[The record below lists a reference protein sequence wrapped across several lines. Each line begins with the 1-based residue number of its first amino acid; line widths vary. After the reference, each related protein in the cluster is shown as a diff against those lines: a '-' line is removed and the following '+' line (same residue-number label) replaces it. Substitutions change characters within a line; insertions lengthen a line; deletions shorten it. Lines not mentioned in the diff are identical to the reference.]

1 MSIKDFFNNKGNPKK
16 ILVSKSQKSLGEE
29 IESADYLRAF
39 EKDKYR
45 FVPNIDFSNP
55 ENFAHY
61 GSAETYYKNS
71 IERIYKTYPYDGSL
85 YERTAWFNSSSYLD
99 LHIFENEYPRTNG
112 FVNFSPAGHG
122 SVASMRSSGSGVSHA
137 DYALPSTVEYILVK
151 GGPHKDANHTS
162 KKKIF
167 PGDKNQFL
175 PGASTGT
182 ANVYSTGSN
191 QESNLKFDL
200 DEGIT
205 VEFWLKKEAH
215 VSVASSGSFE
225 TIFDLW
231 NTTTGSSNSRG
242 QFTVFTHTSET
253 ATTDDP
259 FKIRIVSGSTEK
271 FMTPFSNIQKQDTFD
286 GNWHHYAFTAYNQG
300 TNLVSEAYLDGKFKN
315 RVSYSGFAINEVT
328 GALQATIGSLITVD
342 GGDDQKGYN
351 KLSGSIDEFRFWKT
365 RRTAEEIGKNWF
377 SQVYGGANKDSA
389 NSNLGVYFKFNEGV
403 TGTSSTDSTILD
415 YSGRLSNGTFTGYSS
430 TSRNTG
436 SAMVLSGKA
445 ASEFKDPIIY
455 SGHSDVSTY
464 KTNMESKGKEYD
476 QRNNA
481 SIFYSLPSWMVDEDR
496 VMGNDHIR
504 NLTQIMATYFDDL
517 HQQIKHLPTIKEV
530 GYVSS
535 SVTGSSLPKPRPFN
549 KQLLQS
555 SGLTVNELFV
565 NADVLNEIASRDNDR
580 EFSEKLH
587 NIKNLIYK
595 NIYNNLSYIYK
606 SKGTE
611 KAFRNA
617 IRSFGVGEELVK
629 INTYG
634 NNTTYEFKDNYKA
647 DAIRKK
653 YVDFNHTNRFAGTV
667 YQMTSSGVTNSVSYI
682 TGSAVNNYEGDG
694 IATTVEAEVIFPR
707 KTEVGDNA
715 YFDTPFTRVSLFGA
729 HTAKSGSDTGDATWN
744 DPDLYNFQV
753 FAIRDKEESKHAY
766 FMLSGSYLGAVS
778 SSLYWDVYDN
788 EKWNFAVRIKPKT
801 WPWSSQ
807 VTGTLNQNYDLE
819 FHGVN
824 INAGVVQ
831 NQFTVSGTVSN
842 SVAKNMLKQ
851 SKRLY
856 IGAERANFT
865 GSVTYYSD
873 ARISSLRYWNDY
885 LDNSVIK
892 AHALDPENFGTLHP
906 YRNAFLFQSGSTG
919 RASEK
924 RTFNIPQIKTLA
936 LHWSFNQ
943 LTSSDAGITGDSE
956 VPDAGFDVSDL
967 TSGSLTNEYYWLEHI
982 NTKHH
987 TGRGYGFLPAQTNV
1001 VNLDFVPSYKQT
1013 LPEIVQSS
1021 DMVNILQRDDE
1032 IFTRDTRPINYY
1044 MSIEKNMYQ
1053 TISEEMLNMFAT
1065 IVDFNNLVGEPVHK
1079 YRHEY
1084 KDLVK
1089 LKELFYDRVDNTP
1102 DLDRFVEYYKWI
1114 DSSLNIIL
1122 QQLIPASADVSE
1134 NISNVVES
1142 HLLERN
1148 KYQHKFPTLE
1158 FKKAEPEGHVK
1169 SINELKYNWKLGQPT
1184 NLSGASPVF
1193 GSDSPD
1199 SAASLNTTWF
1209 KERAERDNSDLS
1221 INSGD
1226 SNVDSDRNSILRVAT
1241 TTVSGSSY
1249 ATRRLT
1255 RVYDVYAT
1263 SSLSASTV
1271 DHINGRGRNIRP
1283 ILNSIKNVQLS
1294 SSVLMGSSGYLQ
1306 HHVTDPHSSSILSTW
1321 KKSNPSGTMWNYN
1334 KNYEIVQTSGRSVNN
1349 RYFVDSDGAISGNIN
1364 TLVIET
1370 PDFALPARGTN
1381 DSVFVNRF
1389 SAPGGPEV
1397 MSRGYLDTVAEEY
1410 SVYNSMNNRNLTV
1423 RLPLRDLLS
1432 NAAEQFGSSS
1442 TGPSAAYHKTNR
1454 NKFYRMAGN
1463 ETTIIDVAD
1472 NAYVTY
1478 QIPRSDLQYQWI
1490 TASAHSIVLSA
1501 STDNVT
1507 AGHAGAYTWYLNQTS
1522 NPPFTYQK
1530 LNRDHASLASTD
1542 IVIVSGSEWRAYYST
1557 SNNKVWL
1564 GHNESSLPGSRVPFA
1579 HTDYLGMNTIIMD
1592 GVSGSD
1598 NTLGYPSM
1606 HAVHNPLG
1614 VGTQYYSNNYLNDA
1628 LFAGTY
1634 DIEAGAAGTTNKGYV
1649 GTLNSILLNRA
1660 GPYQY
1665 PSWKQTRTG
1674 EHKVAK
1680 YHRNNNILS
1689 VQDVPT
1695 QAQASTGIVVTPMR
1709 AQTFK
1714 HYTDPPV
1721 TSRSKPIVHR
1731 LDMGENEKGNKEALN
1746 LRHTYGNNFRFFGS
1760 EELNN
1765 KLGLRQTDGQVY
1777 DDVLTMYTQNIPQNP
1792 VEGLNSF
1799 TYSETVYPKEA
1810 NAYLAK
1816 TRGRTSYTETA
1827 AELLAIHGQNRTFW
1841 RDNASDRDR
1850 TTSAKNSFGFAVS
1863 TGSKSVWPLDH
1874 DGRST
1879 PTFTFEDTT
1888 GDIMGELNY
1897 SNIGTLFGGYVTQ
1910 YSASSS
1916 PYVTGSVLYQRTETP
1931 QYGTSSAIT
1940 SAIPYETTT
1949 LSGKNPWYDSY
1960 DDFAADIRYMAKDH
1974 TVVPEFRV
1982 SEHMNYYI
1990 ENGFEAEN
1998 SKFLTLEGGT
2008 HPSSSATETSGISDD
2023 FYKVYAHSDF
2033 MEHFS
2038 DIKSDHNNVANVK
2051 SITLKCEGIKK
2062 LLPYNG
2068 FYPMTRTVQLGTLL
2082 SQSVTSLSSSTINS
2096 ATLTDFDSAFRQGP
2110 HETQP
2115 GKSMAMQIFARPLMA
2130 PGVLF
2135 NSIKA
2140 GIACSYPM
2148 FTGSNLP
2155 FRSTANNHGRAHATG
2170 TLNAAHPDYMSLPTC
2185 LSSAASYHI
2194 PFESL
2199 LELNKYYPIRQ
2210 NMTEGQEFDYNNLES
2225 AVWMDE
2231 TYYNGRSNTRSR
2243 YSNPTGST
2251 VPVVV
2256 WGGDKKPN
2264 FELAMHNFLAEV
2276 PNFFLKNRSFKSF
2289 TSRPKSDWKK
2299 SFEPNKTYY
2308 MDVVLHK
2315 TDNFIMAE
2323 GSSVSGSALNDSTSS
2338 FGTHRGSIYGPPTRY
2353 KNDVLPHDVAPGA
2366 ALSMPGT
2373 GSHIDDPAYAPYTPP
2388 YFEGKARARISFRAS
2403 DVDQYAD
2410 EISDF
2415 TLDTILSHAK
2425 TKVIYSND
2433 ELNSSTY
2440 DQSFPAIEGAMQIS
2454 SSINLFGKTKIKKVG
2469 YSTNFGPDGRYIPVS
2484 VSDPDASEDTFDV
2497 WTISPK
2503 FECPVLNFTSSDNS
2517 VGRGMWGGYGS
2528 FPASNEGIFLSLQES
2543 YPDISNAAQSTTS
2556 GSLIEMLGFKADSKQ
2571 IGEIADAHTITEAVI
2586 AVPFRDHNGERHFI
2600 QPLKAPGSV
2609 MRPEDVNLVIDS
2621 FKSTE
2626 AADALPDV
2634 FNSMRQQINLMAK
2647 YVIPPQLN
2655 FIKTEPALSAKEDKK
2670 PILMYIFEFSTRLD
2684 RQDLADIW
2692 QGVMPKPAMKAQKQI
2707 SHFTHPGEV
2716 FGDQLDNTGDLRWM
2730 VFKVKRRAKKN
2741 YFAATADSYDDDR
2754 FKFQFN
2760 NQEVV
2765 PEYSYNWPYD
2775 FCSLV
2780 ELAKI
2785 ESSVDFEAEKEE

>member
-1 MSIKDFFNNKGNPKK
+1 MSIKDFFNNKNKPKK
-16 ILVSKSQKSLGEE
+16 ILASKTQKSLGEE
-29 IESADYLRAF
+29 IESAGYLEAF
-39 EKDKYR
+39 KEDKYR

-55 ENFAHY
+55 ENFVHY

-112 FVNFSPAGHG
+112 FVNFSPTGHG
-122 SVASMRSSGSGVSHA
+122 SVASMRSSGSGASHA
-137 DYALPSTVEYILVK
+137 DYALPSTVEYILIK
-151 GGPHKDANHTS
+151 GGPHKDPNHSS
-162 KKKIF
+162 KAKMF
-167 PGDKNQFL
+167 PGSKDMFL
-175 PGASTGT
+175 PDVNTGT

-200 DEGIT
+200 SEGIT
-205 VEFWLKKEAH
+205 VEFWLRKEAH
-215 VSVASSGSFE
+215 VSVANSGSFE

-242 QFTVFTHTSET
+242 QLTVFSHTS
-253 ATTDDP
+253 ATTP
-259 FKIRIVSGSTEK
+259 TSAPLKLRIVSGSTER
-271 FMTPFSNIQKQDTFD
+271 FMTPFSNIQLQDAFD
-286 GNWHHYAFTAYNQG
+286 GKWHHYAFTAYNESG
-300 TNLVSEAYLDGKFKN
+300 ALMSEAYFDGQFKN
-315 RVSYSGFAINEVT
+315 RVSYAGAAINEVT
-328 GALQATIGSLITVD
+328 GALQATIGSAITVD
-342 GGDDQKGYN
+342 GGSNQKGYN

-365 RRTAEEIGKNWF
+365 RRTGKEIGKNWF
-377 SQVYGGANKDSA
+377 TQVYGGTNKDSA
-389 NSNLGVYFKFNEGV
+389 NSKLGVYYKFNEGI
-403 TGTSSTDSTILD
+403 TGTASTDATVLD
-415 YSGRLSNGTFTGYSS
+415 YSGRISNGSFTGYTSN
-430 TSRNTG
+430 SRNTG
-436 SAMVLSGKA
+436 SAMVVANA
-445 ASEFKDPIIY
+445 APSEFKDPIIR
-455 SGHSDVSTY
+455 SSHSSVSSY
-464 KTNMESKGKEYD
+464 KTDMEAKGKEYD

-481 SIFYSLPSWMVDEDR
+481 SIFYSLPSWIVDEDR
-496 VMGNDHIR
+496 VKGNDHIR
-504 NLTQIMATYFDDL
+504 NLTQVMATYFDDL
-517 HQQIKHLPTIKEV
+517 QQQIKHLPTIKEAN
-530 GYVSS
+530 YASS
-535 SVTGSSLPKPRPFN
+535 SVTGSNLPKPRPFN

-555 SGLTVNELFV
+555 SGLTVDELFV
-565 NADVLNEIASRDNDR
+565 NADVLNEIASRDNER

-595 NIYNNLSYIYK
+595 NVYNNLTYIYK

-682 TGSAVNNYEGDG
+682 TGSAVNQYEGDG
-694 IATTVEAEVIFPR
+694 IATTIEAEVIFPR
-707 KTEVGDNA
+707 KLTIGDKSH
-715 YFDTPFTRVSLFGA
+715 FGTPFTRVSLFGA
-729 HTAKSGSDTGDATWN
+729 HTAKSGSDSGDATWN
-744 DPDLYNFQV
+744 NPDLYNFQV
-753 FAIRDKEESKHAY
+753 FAVRDKLESTHAY
-766 FMLSGSYLGAVS
+766 FMISGSYIGALS

-801 WPWSSQ
+801 FPWSSQ

-824 INAGVVQ
+824 INAGLVQ
-831 NQFTVSGTVSN
+831 NEFTVSGTVSN
-842 SVAKNMLKQ
+842 SVAKSMLKQ

-856 IGAERANFT
+856 MGAERTNFT
-865 GSVTYYSD
+865 GSVIYMSD

-906 YRNAFLFQSGSTG
+906 HRNAFLFQSGSTG
-919 RASEK
+919 LASGK
-924 RTFNIPQIKTLA
+924 HTFNIPQIKTLA
-936 LHWSFNQ
+936 LHWGFNQ
-943 LTSSDAGITGDSE
+943 LTSSDSGISGGSAT
-956 VPDAGFDVSDL
+956 PDAGFDVPDL
-967 TSGSLTNEYYWLEHI
+967 TSGSLTNEYYWLQHI

-987 TGRGYGFLPAQTNV
+987 TGRGYGFHPAKKNV
-1001 VNLDFVPSYKQT
+1001 VDLDFVQSYKQT

-1021 DMVNILQRDDE
+1021 DMVNVLQRDDE

-1065 IVDFNNLVGEPVHK
+1065 IVDFNNLIGEPVHK

-1089 LKELFYDRVDNTP
+1089 LKELFYDRVNNTP
-1102 DLDRFVEYYKWI
+1102 DFDRFVEYYKWI
-1114 DSSLNIIL
+1114 DSSLNTIL
-1122 QQLIPASADVSE
+1122 QQLVPASADVSD
-1134 NISNVVES
+1134 NIANSVES
-1142 HLLERN
+1142 HLFERN

-1193 GSDSPD
+1193 GSDSPA

-1209 KERAERDNSDLS
+1209 RERAERDNSDLS
-1221 INSGD
+1221 INSGN
-1226 SNVDSDRNSILRVAT
+1226 SNVDSGRNSLLRVVT
-1241 TTVSGSSY
+1241 TSISGSSY

-1255 RVYDVYAT
+1255 RVYDLQVT

-1271 DHINGRGRNIRP
+1271 DHINGVGRNIRP
-1283 ILNSIKNVQLS
+1283 ILNNIKNVRL
-1294 SSVLMGSSGYLQ
+1294 
-1306 HHVTDPHSSSILSTW
+1306 SSSILLDSSKYSQHHPVGPHPAPNNSGTGSIFASW
-1321 KKSNPSGTMWNYN
+1321 KRSNPSGTMWNYN

-1349 RYFVDSDGAISGNIN
+1349 RYFVDSDGAISGNVN
-1364 TLVIET
+1364 TIVIET

-1389 SAPGGPEV
+1389 SAPGGAEV

-1454 NKFYRMAGN
+1454 NKAYKIGSSASAGGA
-1463 ETTIIDVAD
+1463 TTISSTSD
-1472 NAYVTY
+1472 NAYVTH
-1478 QIPRSDLQYQWI
+1478 QIPRSDLQYRWI
-1490 TASAHSIVLSA
+1490 KSSAEAIVLSA

-1507 AGHAGAYTWYLNQTS
+1507 AGHAGAYTWQLKETS

-1530 LNRDHASLASTD
+1530 PNRNHASLASTD
-1542 IVIVSGSEWRAYYST
+1542 ITFVSSSDYGSVIFGGVRYFGGTHAEYLDNAGGSY
-1557 SNNKVWL
+1557 
-1564 GHNESSLPGSRVPFA
+1564 
-1579 HTDYLGMNTIIMD
+1579 GMNSWLPADFIGLNSQIVDPIT
-1592 GVSGSD
+1592 SSE
-1598 NTLGYPSM
+1598 NTLG
-1606 HAVHNPLG
+1606 H
-1614 VGTQYYSNNYLNDA
+1614 
-1628 LFAGTY
+1628 
-1634 DIEAGAAGTTNKGYV
+1634 AAGTAVAAHNVAGSGYASPLIRPLNTGV
-1649 GTLNSILLNRA
+1649 EMQGTASIINAIFLNRD

-1665 PSWKQTRTG
+1665 PSWKQIRTG
-1674 EHKVAK
+1674 EHKVAR

-1689 VQDVPT
+1689 VQDAPT
-1695 QAQASTGIVVTPMR
+1695 QAQASTGVIITPMR

-1731 LDMGENEKGNKEALN
+1731 LDMGENEKGNPESLN

-1760 EELNN
+1760 QELNN
-1765 KLGLRQTDGQVY
+1765 KLGLEQTDGQVY
-1777 DDVLTMYTQNIPQNP
+1777 DDVLTMYTQDIPGNP
-1792 VEGLNSF
+1792 VEALTSF

-1827 AELLAIHGQNRTFW
+1827 TELLAIHGQNRTFW

-1874 DGRST
+1874 DGRSA

-1897 SNIGTLFGGYVTQ
+1897 SNHGLLFGGYVVQ
-1910 YSASSS
+1910 FSGSKS
-1916 PYVTGSVLYQRTETP
+1916 PYVTGSVLYQRTEPP
-1931 QYGTSSAIT
+1931 QYGTSSAIIG
-1940 SAIPYETTT
+1940 AIPHQTPT
-1949 LSGKNPWYDSY
+1949 LAGKNPWYDSY
-1960 DDFAADIRYMAKDH
+1960 DDFSADIRYMAKDH

-1982 SEHMNYYI
+1982 SEHMDHYI

-2051 SITLKCEGIKK
+2051 NITLKCEGIKK

-2082 SQSVTSLSSSTINS
+2082 SQSVSNFLTGGTTDNWGPWTGERFGPVLKSSNVSN
-2096 ATLTDFDSAFRQGP
+2096 ADDARQVF
-2110 HETQP
+2110 T
-2115 GKSMAMQIFARPLMA
+2115 RPLMA
-2130 PGVLF
+2130 PGILF
-2135 NSIKA
+2135 NTIKS
-2140 GIACSYPM
+2140 GIACSWPTFSGIPAKVNM
-2148 FTGSNLP
+2148 NFSGPTGSSGQLP
-2155 FRSTANNHGRAHATG
+2155 EYLG
-2170 TLNAAHPDYMSLPTC
+2170 TPIALT
-2185 LSSAASYHI
+2185 SSGNYVL

-2199 LELNKYYPIRQ
+2199 VELNRFPIG
-2210 NMTEGQEFDYNNLES
+2210 T
-2225 AVWMDE
+2225 
-2231 TYYNGRSNTRSR
+2231 SNTDTDKAVHIDEIYYASR
-2243 YSNPTGST
+2243 VVSRDRVGNPSGSSLPY
-2251 VPVVV
+2251 VI

-2276 PNFFLKNRSFKSF
+2276 PNFFLKNRTFKTF
-2289 TSRPKSDWKK
+2289 TSRPKTDWNK
-2299 SFEPNKTYY
+2299 SFEPDKTYY
-2308 MDVVLHK
+2308 MDVILHK
-2315 TDNFIMAE
+2315 TNNFIMAE
-2323 GSSVSGSALNDSTSS
+2323 GISTSGSVLNDSTLS
-2338 FGTHRGSIYGPPTRY
+2338 FGTHKGAIYGPPTRY
-2353 KNDVLPHDVAPGA
+2353 KDDFKVVGSSYNPD
-2366 ALSMPGT
+2366 SMPMS
-2373 GSHIDDPAYAPYTPP
+2373 GSYVDDPAYAPYTPP

-2425 TKVIYSND
+2425 VKTVYSND
-2433 ELNSSTY
+2433 GLSSY
-2440 DQSFPAIEGAMQIS
+2440 DQAQPAIASAMQIS

-2469 YSTNFGPDGRYIPVS
+2469 YSTNFGPDGKYIPVS

-2528 FPASNEGIFLSLQES
+2528 FPASNEGIFLSVEES
-2543 YPDISNAAQSTTS
+2543 YPDIVNAQSTTT
-2556 GSLIEMLGFKADSKQ
+2556 GSLINMLGFNPDSKK
-2571 IGEIADAHTITEAVI
+2571 IGEIADAHTITEAII

-2600 QPLKAPGSV
+2600 QPVKSPGTV
-2609 MRPEDVNLVIDS
+2609 MRPADVNLIIDS
-2621 FKSTE
+2621 FKSSE
-2626 AADALPDV
+2626 ATDALPDN
-2634 FNSMRQQINLMAK
+2634 FASMREQINLMAK

-2692 QGVMPKPAMKAQKQI
+2692 QGVMPKPAMRAEKQI
-2707 SHFTHPGEV
+2707 SHFTHPGEL
-2716 FGDQLDNTGDLRWM
+2716 FADQLDNTGDLRWM

-2785 ESSVDFEAEKEE
+2785 DASVDFEAKKEE

>member
-1 MSIKDFFNNKGNPKK
+1 MCI
-16 ILVSKSQKSLGEE
+16 
-29 IESADYLRAF
+29 
-39 EKDKYR
+39 
-45 FVPNIDFSNP
+45 
-55 ENFAHY
+55 
-61 GSAETYYKNS
+61 
-71 IERIYKTYPYDGSL
+71 
-85 YERTAWFNSSSYLD
+85 
-99 LHIFENEYPRTNG
+99 
-112 FVNFSPAGHG
+112 
-122 SVASMRSSGSGVSHA
+122 
-137 DYALPSTVEYILVK
+137 
-151 GGPHKDANHTS
+151 
-162 KKKIF
+162 
-167 PGDKNQFL
+167 
-175 PGASTGT
+175 
-182 ANVYSTGSN
+182 
-191 QESNLKFDL
+191 LKFDL

-215 VSVASSGSFE
+215 VSVANSGSFE

-253 ATTDDP
+253 APTDDP

-271 FMTPFSNIQKQDTFD
+271 FMTPFTNIQTQNAFD

-300 TNLVSEAYLDGKFKN
+300 TNLVSEAYFDGKFKN

-377 SQVYGGANKDSA
+377 SQVYGGTNKDSA

-481 SIFYSLPSWMVDEDR
+481 SIFYSLPSWIVDEDR
-496 VMGNDHIR
+496 VRGNDHIR

-535 SVTGSSLPKPRPFN
+535 SVTGSTIPKPRPFN

-856 IGAERANFT
+856 IGAERVNFT
-865 GSVTYYSD
+865 GSVAYYSD

-943 LTSSDAGITGDSE
+943 LTSSDAGISGDSK

-1102 DLDRFVEYYKWI
+1102 DLDRFIEYYKWI

-1184 NLSGASPVF
+1184 NLSGATPVF
-1193 GSDSPD
+1193 GTDGPD
-1199 SAASLNTTWF
+1199 DEGSLNTVWF
-1209 KERAERDNSDLS
+1209 KERAERDSTTLFPYTPTVNS
-1221 INSGD
+1221 NRE
-1226 SNVDSDRNSILRVAT
+1226 NLRKIIT
-1241 TTVSGSSY
+1241 TRVSGSDY
-1249 ATRRLT
+1249 VTKALT
-1255 RVYDVYAT
+1255 RVYDIYAT

-1294 SSVLMGSSGYLQ
+1294 SSALMGSSGYLQ

-1490 TASAHSIVLSA
+1490 TSSAEAIVLSA

-1507 AGHAGAYTWYLNQTS
+1507 AGHAGAYTWQLKETS

-1530 LNRDHASLASTD
+1530 QDRNHASLASTD
-1542 IVIVSGSEWRAYYST
+1542 ITFVSSSDYGSMVQGGVRYFGRTHSLYLDNAGGTYGANSWLPTDFIGLNSQIVDPITSSE
-1557 SNNKVWL
+1557 
-1564 GHNESSLPGSRVPFA
+1564 
-1579 HTDYLGMNTIIMD
+1579 
-1592 GVSGSD
+1592 
-1598 NTLGYPSM
+1598 NTLG
-1606 HAVHNPLG
+1606 H
-1614 VGTQYYSNNYLNDA
+1614 
-1628 LFAGTY
+1628 
-1634 DIEAGAAGTTNKGYV
+1634 AAGTTVAAHNVAGSGYASPLIRPV
-1649 GTLNSILLNRA
+1649 NTGVEMQGTASIINAIFLNRD

-1665 PSWKQTRTG
+1665 PSWKQIRTG

-1721 TSRSKPIVHR
+1721 TSRSKPVVHR

-1888 GDIMGELNY
+1888 GDVMGELNY
-1897 SNIGTLFGGYVTQ
+1897 SNVGTLFGGYVTQ
-1910 YSASSS
+1910 YSGSLS

-1940 SAIPYETTT
+1940 SAIPYETPT
-1949 LSGKNPWYDSY
+1949 LAGKNPWYDSY

-2051 SITLKCEGIKK
+2051 NITLKCEGIKK

-2068 FYPMTRTVQLGTLL
+2068 FYPMTRTLQLGTLL
-2082 SQSVTSLSSSTINS
+2082 SQSVSGFLTSSAAGFGAMNVIERIAPFEKSTG
-2096 ATLTDFDSAFRQGP
+2096 DQ
-2110 HETQP
+2110 
-2115 GKSMAMQIFARPLMA
+2115 KMAVFSRPLMA

-2135 NSIKA
+2135 NTIKA
-2140 GIACSYPM
+2140 GLACSYPM
-2148 FTGSNLP
+2148 MVGSDVFGAGSAHGYTHTTGSTDVPLP
-2155 FRSTANNHGRAHATG
+2155 DFMRVGKAISGSASW
-2170 TLNAAHPDYMSLPTC
+2170 TL
-2185 LSSAASYHI
+2185 

-2199 LELNKYYPIRQ
+2199 VELNNYYPIGSSSSD
-2210 NMTEGQEFDYNNLES
+2210 TDKK
-2225 AVWMDE
+2225 VWHDE
-2231 TYYNGRSNTRSR
+2231 INYLPRCISISR
-2243 YSNPTGST
+2243 IGNPSGSQI
-2251 VPVVV
+2251 PYII

-2276 PNFFLKNRSFKSF
+2276 PNFFLKNRGFKSF
-2289 TSRPKSDWKK
+2289 TSKPKADWNK

-2308 MDVVLHK
+2308 MDIVLRK
-2315 TDNFIMAE
+2315 TSDFIMSE
-2323 GSSVSGSALNDSTSS
+2323 GNSVSGSKLNDSTYT
-2338 FGTHRGSIYGPPTRY
+2338 FGTHRGSIYGPPMRY
-2353 KNDVLPHDVAPGA
+2353 TTAIPIADVAPGA
-2366 ALSMPGT
+2366 VGSMPT
-2373 GSHIDDPAYAPYTPP
+2373 TSSVTDDPAFAPYTPP
-2388 YFEGKARARISFRAS
+2388 YFYGAARARISFRPS
-2403 DVDQYAD
+2403 DVDTYAD

-2433 ELNSSTY
+2433 ELSSTTY
-2440 DQSFPAIEGAMQIS
+2440 DQTQPAILGAMQIS
-2454 SSINLFGKTKIKKVG
+2454 SSINLFGKTKIKKVA

-2484 VSDPDASEDTFDV
+2484 VSDPDTSEDTFDV

-2528 FPASNEGIFLSLQES
+2528 FPASNEGIFLSVEES
-2543 YPDISNAAQSTTS
+2543 YPDVVNAQSTTS